1 MASHFLTLW
10 DILATTFSIFFF
22 IAYLL
27 ILFQVISDL
36 FRDHELSGFYK
47 AIWIIFLLFIPLL
60 TSLLYLVTRGK
71 GMAQRYRATVQKSV
85 SETNDYIRQV
95 AGKSPAEQITD
106 AKKLLDEGSL
116 KDVCNNLSMFLFYF
130 FELCFK

>member
-95 AGKSPAEQITD
+95 AWKSPAEQITD
-106 AKKLLDEGSL
+106 AKKLLDEGTITESEYQQL
-116 KDVCNNLSMFLFYF
+116 KAKALA
-130 FELCFK
+130 

>member
-1 MASHFLTLW
+1 MTSHFLTLW

-36 FRDHELSGFYK
+36 FRDHELNGFYK
-47 AIWIIFLLFIPLL
+47 AVWIIFLLFIPLL
-60 TSLLYLVTRGK
+60 TSLIYLITRGK

-95 AGKSPAEQITD
+95 AGKSPAEQIAD
-106 AKKLLDEGSL
+106 AKKLWDEGTITESEYMQL
-116 KDVCNNLSMFLFYF
+116 KAKALA
-130 FELCFK
+130 

>member
-1 MASHFLTLW
+1 MTNHFLTLW

-47 AIWIIFLLFIPLL
+47 AIWILFLLFIPLL
-60 TSLLYLVTRGK
+60 TSLVYLITRGK
-71 GMAQRYRATVQKSV
+71 GMAQRYRASVQRSV
-85 SETNDYIRQV
+85 SETNEYIRHV
-95 AGKSPAEQITD
+95 AGKSPAEQIAD
-106 AKKLLDEGSL
+106 AKKLLDEGTITEGEYQQL
-116 KDVCNNLSMFLFYF
+116 KAKALS
-130 FELCFK
+130 